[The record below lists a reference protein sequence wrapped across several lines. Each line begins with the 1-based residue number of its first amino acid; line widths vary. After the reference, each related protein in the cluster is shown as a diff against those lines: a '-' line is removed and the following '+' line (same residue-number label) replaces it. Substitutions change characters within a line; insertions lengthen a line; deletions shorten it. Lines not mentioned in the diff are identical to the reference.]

1 MSAREGREMDAEAG
15 EEGAQPAG
23 AASTS
28 GAAVPFGR
36 SSSRLGAPG
45 AESFD
50 GALRVCL
57 SGSSFLLGGAVPP
70 SRVMRLW

>member
-1 MSAREGREMDAEAG
+1 MDAEAG
-15 EEGAQPAG
+15 KAGMRPPG

-36 SSSRLGAPG
+36 SSSRLGVPG

-50 GALRVCL
+50 GALKVR
-57 SGSSFLLGGAVPP
+57 
-70 SRVMRLW
+70 